1 LNTLGHKFLL
11 SGTNGAAAVTG
22 PTSLTDAGSDRVLGN
37 ILLRNLF
44 EGKPIGTA
52 IMEAKQEMA
61 GSGQKRIDVIIGWN
75 LLGDPALVITE

>member
-1 LNTLGHKFLL
+1 
-11 SGTNGAAAVTG
+11 
-22 PTSLTDAGSDRVLGN
+22 VLGN

>member
-1 LNTLGHKFLL
+1 ML
-11 SGTNGAAAVTG
+11 SGLNGAAAVTG
-22 PTSLTDAGSDRVLGN
+22 PTSLTDVRSDRVLGD

-52 IMEAKQEMA
+52 ILEAKQEIA
-61 GSGQKRIDVIIGWN
+61 NSGQNMTDVIIGWN